1 MDKAQL
7 HHMLA
12 LRRSIQQNIPYEYAK
27 NGGSIFRSGD
37 VRPAVSFQARQG
49 GFAPAMLA
57 PLLPIVA
64 PIAAKVLERPITKL
78 TDKLFGWMGLGNGAA
93 YRVGGTKRPHDPFWH
108 RVGDIGIHV
117 PPVRNAQNAAMG
129 GFGPLS
135 GILGMLGMGRRE
147 MKYLKILESRLK
159 PLAANPDAFVSK
171 LRKIHAAGDGWFK
184 KHGRR
189 MKASKI
195 SKMHAA
201 GKRKYHYSKRYGRA
215 KAKFGAAYPGEK
227 YFGSSKYIK
236 HKAAYKAHRNQKKSS

>member
-1 MDKAQL
+1 MDTKAL
-7 HHMLA
+7 HHMLDI
-12 LRRSIQQNIPYEYAK
+12 RRSIHQNTPYGA
-27 NGGSIFRSGD
+27 SIFRSGEM
-37 VRPAVSFQARQG
+37 RPSISFQSRQG

-78 TDKLFGWMGLGNGAA
+78 TDKLFGWMGLGNGAQ
-93 YRVGGTKRPHDPFWH
+93 YRVGGTHLPRDPFWH
-108 RVGDIGIHV
+108 RVGDIGTYV
-117 PPVRNAQNAAMG
+117 PPVRNLSNAAG

-159 PLAANPDAFVSK
+159 PLAGNPDAFVAK
-171 LRKIHAAGDGWFK
+171 LRKIHASGDGYFK
-184 KHGRR
+184 KHGKR

-195 SKMHAA
+195 SALRAA

-215 KAKFGAAYPGEK
+215 KAKYGSAYPGQK
-227 YFGSSKYIK
+227 YFGSAKYKK
-236 HKAAYKAHRNQKKSS
+236 HKAAYKTHRSQKKSS